1 MHIHVE
7 DLELYARRSPSEP
20 KSPELEAHL
29 AACPLCRAKL
39 AASAEFSR
47 SLAHLRRE
55 AAEMRDGHRIPTDDA
70 ATVQVLNPVSS
81 EHWDVRIRD
90 VSKGGMCIRTP
101 KPIDRGSEVKVQ
113 RGTLITIGEVR
124 YCVPVGD
131 MFHAGIRILE
141 VL

>member
-1 MHIHVE
+1 MHIHVGE

-70 ATVQVLNPVSS
+70 ARPCKYSNPVSS
-81 EHWDVRIRD
+81 EHLRDVRIRD
-90 VSKGGMCIRTP
+90 AFPRVVSVSVHQNRSIADLRLKS
-101 KPIDRGSEVKVQ
+101 SEA
-113 RGTLITIGEVR
+113 
-124 YCVPVGD
+124 P
-131 MFHAGIRILE
+131 
-141 VL
+141 